1 MDRGQAAGAVFNE
14 GCHGGGLTAAADGI
28 ARFAARFPVVWH
40 VVEADGLAGV
50 TSHGLLPAADLL
62 QQTGDAPTD
71 RNRDD
76 FRRVQLGPGAAGGPS
91 AVLRFQLMADAKI
104 TPSLHGLVAGQP
116 ALWRAL
122 MDSQVFFWA
131 DPARRDSFLRACR
144 RDRRRSQAA
153 PLDQSPV
160 ILAFDTAALLAAKS
174 AAAFYSTF
182 NTGSTVRGAAR
193 ARRDENTFRPVTA
206 YWSGPAA
213 ELAIRGPIPPALLAQ
228 ARLP

>member
-1 MDRGQAAGAVFNE
+1 
-14 GCHGGGLTAAADGI
+14 LTAAADGI

-50 TSHGLLPAADLL
+50 DAHGLLPAADLL
-62 QQTGDAPTD
+62 RQAGAAPTD

-76 FRRVQLGPGAAGGPS
+76 FLHLQLGDGGPS

-104 TPSLHGLVAGQP
+104 TPSLHGLFAGQP

-122 MDSQVFFWA
+122 IDSQVFFWA

-144 RDRRRSQAA
+144 RDRRRSQSA
-153 PLDQSPV
+153 PLDEPPV
-160 ILAFDTAALLAAKS
+160 ILAFDTAALLAAQS

-193 ARRDENTFRPVTA
+193 ARRDENTFRPVTD
-206 YWSGPAA
+206 YRSGPAA
-213 ELAIRGPIPPALLAQ
+213 ELAIRGPVLPALLAR

>member
-1 MDRGQAAGAVFNE
+1 M
-14 GCHGGGLTAAADGI
+14 TAAADGS

-50 TSHGLLPAADLL
+50 EAMGLLPAADLL
-62 QQTGDAPTD
+62 RQAGALPTD

-76 FRRVQLGPGAAGGPS
+76 FRRVQLGAGGPS

-104 TPSLHGLVAGQP
+104 TPSLHGAFAGQP

-122 MDSQVFFWA
+122 IDSQVFFWA

-153 PLDQSPV
+153 PLDEPPV
-160 ILAFDTAALLAAKS
+160 TLAFDTAALLDAQAP
-174 AAAFYSTF
+174 AFYSTF

-193 ARRDENTFRPVTA
+193 ARRDENTFRPVAA
-206 YWSGPAA
+206 YRSGPAA
-213 ELAIRGPIPPALLAQ
+213 ELAIRGPVPPALLAR

>member
-1 MDRGQAAGAVFNE
+1 M
-14 GCHGGGLTAAADGI
+14 TAAADGI

-50 TSHGLLPAADLL
+50 EAMGLLPATDLL
-62 QQTGDAPTD
+62 RQAGDPPTD

-76 FRRVQLGPGAAGGPS
+76 FRRVQLGAGGLP

-104 TPSLHGLVAGQP
+104 TPSLHGAFAGQP

-122 MDSQVFFWA
+122 IDSQVFFWA
-131 DPARRDSFLRACR
+131 DPARRDSFLRACHR
-144 RDRRRSQAA
+144 TRRRSQAA
-153 PLDQSPV
+153 PLDEPP
-160 ILAFDTAALLAAKS
+160 ITLAFATAALLDAEAS
-174 AAAFYSTF
+174 AFYSTF

-193 ARRDENTFRPVTA
+193 ARRDEHTFRPVAA
-206 YWSGPAA
+206 YRSGPVA
-213 ELAIRGPIPPALLAQ
+213 ELAIRGPVPPALLAR

>member
-1 MDRGQAAGAVFNE
+1 M
-14 GCHGGGLTAAADGI
+14 TAAADGI

-50 TSHGLLPAADLL
+50 KAHGLLPAADLL
-62 QQTGDAPTD
+62 QQAGAAPTD

-76 FRRVQLGPGAAGGPS
+76 FRRVQLDPGAAGGPS

-104 TPSLHGLVAGQP
+104 TPSLHGLFAGQP

-122 MDSQVFFWA
+122 IDSQVFFWA
-131 DPARRDSFLRACR
+131 SPARRDSFLRACR
-144 RDRRRSQAA
+144 RDRQRSRAA
-153 PLDQSPV
+153 PLDEPPV
-160 ILAFDTAALLAAKS
+160 ILAFDTAALLGTQAAT
-174 AAAFYSTF
+174 FYSTF

-193 ARRDENTFRPVTA
+193 ARRDENTFRPVTD
-206 YWSGPAA
+206 YRSGPAA
-213 ELAIRGPIPPALLAQ
+213 ELAIRGPVLPALLAR

>member
-1 MDRGQAAGAVFNE
+1 
-14 GCHGGGLTAAADGI
+14 LTAAADGT

-50 TSHGLLPAADLL
+50 EAMGLLPAADLL
-62 QQTGDAPTD
+62 RLAGAPPTD

-76 FRRVQLGPGAAGGPS
+76 FRRVQLGPDAAGGPS
-91 AVLRFQLMADAKI
+91 AVLRFQLMADARI
-104 TPSLHGLVAGQP
+104 TPSLHGRFAGQP

-122 MDSQVFFWA
+122 IDSQVFFWA

-144 RDRRRSQAA
+144 RDRRRSQSA
-153 PLDQSPV
+153 PLDEPPV
-160 ILAFDTAALLAAKS
+160 ILAFDTATLLAAQS

-193 ARRDENTFRPVTA
+193 ARRDENTFRPVTG
-206 YWSGPAA
+206 YRSGPAA
-213 ELAIRGPIPPALLAQ
+213 ELAIRGPVPPALLAR